1 MAIPYEQLKSLASQK
16 RSEYGVVTTE
26 FGLQKVRSIYR
37 DEGITLDYR
46 ATKPK
51 IRAIYMCDDDDP
63 SVMINKALPEEPKL
77 FSLVHELKHHYLD
90 RSVIEQGQIKCGD
103 YNANQDIE
111 IAAEVFAAEFIYPES
126 EFLALARDMGLLPGK
141 VTAGDMVRFK
151 RACGAKVSYTFLRKR
166 FERLRFVQAGL
177 LAKVQFKNLEEKM
190 FGTPIYKQPG
200 FLARRSRKRSGTGVT
215 PHVYK

>member
-1 MAIPYEQLKSLASQK
+1 MAIPYEQLKALASQK
-16 RSEYGVVTTE
+16 RSKYGVVTTE

-126 EFLALARDMGLLPGK
+126 EFLTLARDMGLLPGK
-141 VTAGDMVRFK
+141 VTAADIVRFK
-151 RACGAKVSYTFLRKR
+151 RACGAKVSYIFLRKR
-166 FERLRFVQAGL
+166 FERLRLVQAGL
-177 LAKVQFKNLEEKM
+177 LAKVQFKKLEEKL
-190 FGTPIYKQPG
+190 FGTPIYKQAW
-200 FLARRSRKRSGTGVT
+200 FQERRARKRPGIDTTRQVFR
-215 PHVYK
+215 